1 MRVCE
6 YIHLFTSKVGYCLYL
21 SFWGV
26 RANRIALKTK
36 VFVSNS
42 SWMWELK
49 YLYIYNCKM
58 IPNII
63 SKCIF
68 HQSARFRPVLF
79 LPYLTCILSVS
90 VNLKTNLSSIKMSH
104 AWWFFLPATF
114 KDRTI
119 HQIVMSLLIDLHS
132 KFHYI
137 WHDWIGLWWLLHIM
151 ISLCLHKYICLDSRY
166 IPLGFV

>member
-104 AWWFFLPATF
+104 AWWFFYRQL
-114 KDRTI
+114 
-119 HQIVMSLLIDLHS
+119 S
-132 KFHYI
+132 KTEQYI
-137 WHDWIGLWWLLHIM
+137 K
-151 ISLCLHKYICLDSRY
+151 SLCHCWLICIQNFIIYDMIELASGDCCILWFLCVYINIY
-166 IPLGFV
+166 V